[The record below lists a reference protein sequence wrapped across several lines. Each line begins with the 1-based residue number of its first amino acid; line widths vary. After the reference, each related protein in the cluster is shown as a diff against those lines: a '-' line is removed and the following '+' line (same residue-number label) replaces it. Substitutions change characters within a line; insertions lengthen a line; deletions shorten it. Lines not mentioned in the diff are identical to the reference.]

1 MDHKKCDECMESAM
15 VMADKVISKQKLM
28 GQTRGIPGSV
38 EDRNKLGG
46 SCSAM
51 LLGSLIN
58 VMFTEKLLKRKSWED
73 GTAVLGTSYG
83 SKSLFKFWV

>member
-1 MDHKKCDECMESAM
+1 MESAM
-15 VMADKVISKQKLM
+15 VMTDKVIAKQKLM
-28 GQTRGIPGSV
+28 GQTRRMPQSV
-38 EDRNKLGG
+38 EDRNILGG

-73 GTAVLGTSYG
+73 GTEVLGTSFG
-83 SKSLFKFWV
+83 SKSLF